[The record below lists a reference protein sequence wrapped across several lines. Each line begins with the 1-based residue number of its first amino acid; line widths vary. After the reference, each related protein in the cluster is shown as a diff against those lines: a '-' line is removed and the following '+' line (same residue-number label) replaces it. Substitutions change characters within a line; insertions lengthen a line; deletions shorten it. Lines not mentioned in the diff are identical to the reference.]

1 MKQRFSFSRFFLLI
15 FTCITPALLGHNRV
29 LQTTLSPAEQQ
40 LLESSH
46 PFNETVALMYGP
58 QARYYKKPSK
68 EETKERMEEACRA
81 LSRLDPHSVFLG
93 SKECEE
99 LFTKISGH
107 FYGVGALMPGDKDP
121 EDEVVPVIEL
131 VPNGPAEKAGL
142 KAGDKIIQID
152 DHVVKGMKLEEV
164 MSHLKGEKGTKVT
177 LKIMRANHTDPLEFV
192 VIRDVIN
199 DEISAMF
206 YIQEHDIYYLL
217 LSVFSEKSIK
227 HVQAVLEEAYK
238 KESHGIIIDLR
249 NNTGG
254 LFEAALDIAGLFLP
268 KGSLV
273 ATTKNRDNKVI
284 ESWKTTRKPLPR
296 KEGVPIFFIVN
307 NYTASSAEILS
318 GTLKLY
324 SEKLKPKDNLQVFVV
339 GTETFG
345 KGSVQEVIPLSGEC
359 ALKMTTSLYYLPY
372 DTCVQGKGITPDI
385 VIEQYTPPSETAR
398 WMTHH
403 FGREVV
409 LKRTI
414 KPHGAD
420 DNASPKK
427 SKKEKDDDIPW
438 KEKRKELLAQDYVLQ
453 NTVTLIDLLNAGKK
467 ANPKMITHKDQLAF
481 LKNTYAIGQKL
492 SLKEVKE

>member
-1 MKQRFSFSRFFLLI
+1 
-15 FTCITPALLGHNRV
+15 
-29 LQTTLSPAEQQ
+29 
-40 LLESSH
+40 
-46 PFNETVALMYGP
+46 
-58 QARYYKKPSK
+58 
-68 EETKERMEEACRA
+68 
-81 LSRLDPHSVFLG
+81 
-93 SKECEE
+93 
-99 LFTKISGH
+99 
-107 FYGVGALMPGDKDP
+107 
-121 EDEVVPVIEL
+121 
-131 VPNGPAEKAGL
+131 
-142 KAGDKIIQID
+142 
-152 DHVVKGMKLEEV
+152 
-164 MSHLKGEKGTKVT
+164 
-177 LKIMRANHTDPLEFV
+177 
-192 VIRDVIN
+192 
-199 DEISAMF
+199 
-206 YIQEHDIYYLL
+206 
-217 LSVFSEKSIK
+217 
-227 HVQAVLEEAYK
+227 
-238 KESHGIIIDLR
+238 
-249 NNTGG
+249 
-254 LFEAALDIAGLFLP
+254 
-268 KGSLV
+268 
-273 ATTKNRDNKVI
+273 
-284 ESWKTTRKPLPR
+284 
-296 KEGVPIFFIVN
+296 
-307 NYTASSAEILS
+307 
-318 GTLKLY
+318 
-324 SEKLKPKDNLQVFVV
+324 VV

-467 ANPKMITHKDQLAF
+467 ANPKMITHKYQLAF